1 MDHNSDISEKSS
13 ETKEAV
19 FRMKIS
25 DDALTCEMLY
35 IPPQGDVPLP
45 TIERVKGEMNSRG
58 VVFGHDEDAIK
69 NMLEAPV
76 TRQWVVTAKGDPP
89 ENGRDAKIDYKVD
102 LNILKPKAVGDRV
115 DMRELGAVINVT
127 KGQLIAEKIPAFKG
141 KEGTS
146 VMGRKI
152 NVYMGKD
159 KNLSAGRGTIL
170 SEDKTRLFADCDGN
184 LYIKDQKLTVNP
196 TFEVN
201 GDVDYSVGNIDFI
214 GPVTITGSIREGF
227 EVASGNVLSVGG
239 VVEGATLSAGGD
251 MLIKTGVRG
260 AGKAKLVAKENVI
273 ISYIDQAFVRA
284 GRSVKV
290 ADVILNSDIGARF
303 DVVVGGGKKGQIVG
317 GRIVAGSEVVCEI
330 LGSEM
335 EPRTDVTVGQLPE
348 IIEERRQLQEN
359 LKLFDAQVEKIDA
372 NIDFLK
378 DIQKNGD
385 LKPDKQELLAKMT
398 KAKFQIKAQYSAARE
413 RMGELERDADEN
425 RIDGYVRVRNVCY
438 PGVLIT
444 IRGIHYVVREKVSFV
459 KFVYED
465 GEIRIKS
472 FE

>member
-1 MDHNSDISEKSS
+1 MDHNSDISENSG

-159 KNLSAGRGTIL
+159 KNLSAGKGTLL
-170 SEDKTRLFADCDGN
+170 SEDKTQLFADCDGN

-290 ADVILNSDIGARF
+290 AEVILNSDIGARF

-378 DIQKNGD
+378 DLQKNGD

-425 RIDGYVRVRNVCY
+425 RIDGCVRVRNVCY

-444 IRGIHYVVREKVSFV
+444 IRGIHYVVRERLRFV

-465 GEIRIKS
+465 GEIKIKS